1 MKKNFY
7 NTKKIKVIKNPNG
20 NLFKLFSKNHDFF
33 KKFGEIYYT
42 EVHPNKFKGW
52 KFHTKRTQ
60 VISVVSGKVRFFLK
74 KNEEDKPKI
83 VDIES
88 PNKLILLK
96 IEPKTFYSFECKSK
110 KKSILINIIDE
121 IVK

>member
-1 MKKNFY
+1 VKKNFY

-42 EVHPNKFKGW
+42 EIHPNKFKGW
-52 KFHTKRTQ
+52 KFHAKRTQ
-60 VISVVSGKVRFFLK
+60 VISVISGKVRFFLK

-83 VDIES
+83 IDIES

>member
-42 EVHPNKFKGW
+42 EIHPNKFKGW
-52 KFHTKRTQ
+52 KFHAKRTQ
-60 VISVVSGKVRFFLK
+60 VISVISGKVRFFLK

-83 VDIES
+83 IDIES

-110 KKSILINIIDE
+110 KRGLIINLIDE
-121 IVK
+121 VVK

>member
-7 NTKKIKVIKNPNG
+7 NTKKIKVIKNPKG

-42 EVHPNKFKGW
+42 EVYPNKFKGW
-52 KFHTKRTQ
+52 KIHEKRTQ

-96 IEPKTFYSFECKSK
+96 IQPKTFYSFECKSK

-121 IVK
+121 VVK

>member
-7 NTKKIKVIKNPNG
+7 NTKKIKVIKNPKG

-42 EVHPNKFKGW
+42 EVHSNKFKGW
-52 KFHTKRTQ
+52 KFHAKRTQ

-74 KNEEDKPKI
+74 KKEEDKPEI

-121 IVK
+121 VVK

>member
-42 EVHPNKFKGW
+42 EIHPNKFKGW
-52 KFHTKRTQ
+52 KFHAKRTQ
-60 VISVVSGKVRFFLK
+60 VISVISGKVRFFLK

>member
-1 MKKNFY
+1 MTFLKNL
-7 NTKKIKVIKNPNG
+7 V
-20 NLFKLFSKNHDFF
+20 
-33 KKFGEIYYT
+33 KFIILKFT
-42 EVHPNKFKGW
+42 QINFKGW
-52 KFHTKRTQ
+52 KFHAKRTQ
-60 VISVVSGKVRFFLK
+60 VISVISGKVRFFLK

-83 VDIES
+83 IDIES